1 GLSLFEQTIALR
13 NTPATPTVN
22 GLTLSPVP
30 FNDQFKVGF
39 EVPAASVVTVELL
52 DQLGRKVRTV
62 VQNQNY
68 ATGAHSVSVD
78 GAGLR
83 SGLYIAA
90 ITINGQLV
98 SKKTVKL

>member
-1 GLSLFEQTIALR
+1 V
-13 NTPATPTVN
+13 PAASA
-22 GLTLSPVP
+22 LTLSPVP

-62 VQNQNY
+62 VQDQNY
-68 ATGAHSVSVD
+68 ATGAHSVAVD
-78 GAGLR
+78 GAGLC